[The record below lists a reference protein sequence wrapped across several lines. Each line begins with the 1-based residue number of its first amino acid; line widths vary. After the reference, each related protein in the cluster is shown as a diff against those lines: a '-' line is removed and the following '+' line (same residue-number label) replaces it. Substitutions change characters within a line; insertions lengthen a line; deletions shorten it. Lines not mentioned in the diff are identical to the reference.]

1 MPKLWALL
9 RGLESQS
16 EKRYSLSEY
25 FTQFAFGGVGY
36 AVGGGGSPMLDREQ
50 IENSFTGYVRSAYKS
65 NGIVFAC
72 MLTRLMIF
80 GEARFQFQ
88 RMNNGRPGDLFDTP
102 DLRILDR
109 PWPNGTTG
117 ELLSRAIQD
126 ADLAGNFY
134 VAREGSRLRRLRP
147 DWVEIVLTAAPADA
161 VESDVAGYLY
171 RPGGVGSTAKSTL
184 YLPEQVAHWSPI
196 PDPEAQYRGMSW
208 LTPVTREIQADQG
221 ATLHKERFFA
231 NAATPNLAVAL
242 KETVTEEQFKKF
254 MEAMNE
260 AHQGAENAYKCLHPS
275 TDVAM
280 WDGRRVPA
288 GEVVVGDRVVAWSD
302 GHATPGTVVAS
313 EIQIPSPIVT
323 VTTQRGRVIKTN
335 DRHPFLLRDG
345 SWIDAADLKRG
356 DLLTTGLAWA
366 SDDNADTLTAHQA
379 WMLGVVT
386 GDGCTTS
393 TTPVVSAWDEG
404 VRSRLEIGYILKS
417 TGKGHDYRLLGVRS
431 LCVTTGLMG
440 KRSWEKRIPV
450 EVMTGSPKIRAAFL
464 SGLIDTDGHVSDP
477 DLRRSAEVGITST
490 SRDLLADAQ
499 HLLASLGVNASLSL
513 SMPASR
519 GDGRGRDA
527 WRLIALGNDQARR
540 LAEFLDLACESKSTR
555 LATYAGRPSRQD
567 RSRVDRVISVEI
579 GAPEATVGI
588 EIAEYHT
595 HITGGVVTHNTLY
608 LGGGADVT
616 VVGSDFKQIDFKA
629 TQGAGETRIAADA
642 GVHPVIVGL
651 SEGMQGSSLN
661 AGNFNSARR
670 LVADKTMRPLWRSVC
685 AAFSPLVK
693 VPPNSRLWFDDRDI
707 AFLREDRK
715 DLADIQSTEAQTIR
729 ALVDG
734 GYDPATVTPA
744 VMNQDWSLL
753 VHTGKLSVQLQS
765 PDQASAAED
774 DASADGAIASATAPA
789 KSAADAK
796 LITEMVQKVYLG
808 VGKVITADEAR
819 RMLNDA
825 GANLDIPGPLAEPEA
840 EPANTD
846 PQNADPTAEE
856 GE

>member
-9 RGLESQS
+9 RGQT
-16 EKRYSLSEY
+16 EKRFGLSDY
-25 FTQFAFGGVGY
+25 LTQFAFGGLGY
-36 AVGGGGSPMLDREQ
+36 AVGGAGPMLDREQ

-88 RMNNGRPGDLFDTP
+88 RMNNGRPGDLFDAP
-102 DLRILDR
+102 DLRILDK

-147 DWVEIVLTAAPADA
+147 DWVEIVLTEAPADA

-171 RPGGVGSTAKSTL
+171 RPGGFGSTTKPTI

-242 KETVTEEQFKKF
+242 KESVTEEQFKKF
-254 MEAMNE
+254 MAAMNE
-260 AHQGAENAYKCLHPS
+260 AHQGAENAYKCLHPD

-288 GEVVVGDRVVAWSD
+288 RDVARGDLVVAWVD
-302 GHATPGTVVAS
+302 GRPAPGAVSAA
-313 EIQIPSPIVT
+313 EWQPASPIVT
-323 VTTQRGRVIKTN
+323 VRTQRGRVIRTN
-335 DRHPFLLRDG
+335 DRHPFLVGDR
-345 SWIDAADLKRG
+345 WVDAADLVPG
-356 DLLTTGLAWA
+356 DLLTTGLGWADDCAPSEITEHEAWV
-366 SDDNADTLTAHQA
+366 
-379 WMLGVVT
+379 LGALT
-386 GDGCTTS
+386 GDGCMVS

-404 VRSRLEIGYILKS
+404 VRARLGEQHELRS
-417 TGKGHDYRLLGVRS
+417 TGKGHDYRMLGVTKLAR
-431 LCVTTGLMG
+431 LAGLTG
-440 KRSWEKRIPV
+440 KRSWEKRIP
-450 EVMTGSPKIRAAFL
+450 EQVMTGPARVRAAFL
-464 SGLIDTDGHVSDP
+464 AGLIDTDGHVADP
-477 DLRRSAEVGITST
+477 GQRRSMELGVTSV
-490 SRDLLADAQ
+490 SRELLADAQ
-499 HLLASLGVNASLSL
+499 HLLASLGINASLSL
-513 SMPASR
+513 PMPASR
-519 GDGRGRDA
+519 GDRNRDA
-527 WRLIALGNDQARR
+527 WRLCAFGNAQARR
-540 LAEFLDLACESKSTR
+540 LARLLDLACDDKRTR
-555 LATYAGRPSRQD
+555 LLAYAATEPLNRRNS
-567 RSRVDRVISVEI
+567 SLHDRVVSVEI
-579 GAPEATVGI
+579 GNPEPTIGI
-588 EIAEYHT
+588 EVAEHHT
-595 HITGGVVTHNTLY
+595 HVTGGVVTHNTLY

-670 LVADKTMRPLWRSVC
+670 LVADKTMRPLWRSVSG
-685 AAFSPLVK
+685 ALSSLVK
-693 VPPNSRLWFDDRDI
+693 LPPNARLWFDDRDI

-715 DLADIQSTEAQTIR
+715 DLADIQSTEAMTIR

-765 PDQASAAED
+765 PDQAED
-774 DASADGAIASATAPA
+774 DAPADGEIAPAAAPA

-819 RMLNDA
+819 QMLNDA
-825 GANLDIPGPLAEPEA
+825 GANLDIPGPLAEPTA
-840 EPANTD
+840 PDEPPDGSENEPD
-846 PQNADPTAEE
+846 EEDPTAEE